1 MFDKV
6 VSITK
11 LFSWLI
17 KLKKKKKKSLVKKL
31 YIEKKKI
38 ETTFSLDI
46 KK

>member
-17 KLKKKKKKSLVKKL
+17 KLKKKKKSLVKKL